1 MKRRSFL
8 KNAAIATVTVATPA
22 ASLVAAEQVGQVA
35 DAVFYNGKVV
45 TVDKTFSIV
54 QAFAVKGNKILATGS
69 SADMLALAGE
79 KTVRTDL
86 KGKTVLP
93 GLIDSHLHATGAA
106 RSEFSAPTP
115 EFETIAEVLQWYH
128 EQAAVVPKGEWIR
141 LDQIFITR
149 LKDLRYPTRDELD
162 DAAPD
167 HLLCFRT
174 GPDCVLNTKA
184 MEHCGLLGGTP
195 KIKFSLLESDAKT
208 GKLNGIVRNFSGIPG
223 RAFKA
228 TPAEMSA
235 MFAKLMSRYNSVGLT
250 TISERGTNDAG
261 FAMMQGLRE
270 KGLSNAGLSC
280 RIAVMHSVNR
290 DLPTPEIRKHIDKIT
305 KSGYSRTDNGV
316 WLQGLKFYVDGGM
329 LTGSAAMIEPY
340 GVSKVYGI
348 NDPEYKGVLFVTP
361 EKTVEIARAILDFG
375 LQPSA
380 HTVGDLGVKTLVDA
394 YAVVN
399 KSYPVAKFRP
409 CISHAN
415 FTNEQIMD
423 TMKEV
428 GVIADMQPAWLYLD
442 GAALLGHFGQRRLGG
457 FQPYRTLLDKGI
469 VVGGGSDHMLKID
482 PERSNNR
489 YNPFLGIETM
499 LTRKARWLDEPIH
512 PEQCVTREEAIR
524 FYTSVNAWVLN
535 REDVLG
541 SLEKGKLADFIVI
554 DRDILTCDA
563 NTIKDTVVL
572 QTWLDGACVYRK

>member
-1 MKRRSFL
+1 MKRRMFL
-8 KNAAIATVTVATPA
+8 KNAAMTTVAVATPA
-22 ASLVAAEQVGQVA
+22 ASLVAAQNNDKA

-45 TVDKTFSIV
+45 TVDKKFSIV
-54 QAFAVKGNKILATGS
+54 QAFAVKGNKILASGS

-79 KTVRTDL
+79 KTLRTDL
-86 KGKTVLP
+86 KGKMVLP
-93 GLIDSHLHATGAA
+93 GLIDSHLHSISAA
-106 RSEFSAPTP
+106 RSEFNAPTP
-115 EFETIAEVLQWYH
+115 EFETIAEVLQWYR
-128 EQAAVVPKGEWIR
+128 EQAAAVPKGEWIR
-141 LDQIFITR
+141 LDQVFITR

-162 DAAPD
+162 AAAPD

-195 KIKFSLLESDAKT
+195 KIKFTLLESDAKT

-235 MFAKLMSRYNSVGLT
+235 KFAKLMSLYNSVGLT
-250 TISERGTNDAG
+250 TISERGSADAG
-261 FAMMQGLRE
+261 FAMMKKLRE
-270 KGLSNAGLSC
+270 KGLNRNGLSC
-280 RIAVMHSVNR
+280 RIAVMYNVNR
-290 DLPTPEIRKHIDKIT
+290 DLPIPEIRRHIEKIT
-305 KSGYSRTDNGV
+305 QSGYSRTDNSV
-316 WLQGLKFYVDGGM
+316 WLQGIKFYVDGGM
-329 LTGSAAMIEPY
+329 LTGSAAMLEPY
-340 GVSKVYGI
+340 GASKVYGI
-348 NDPEYKGVLFVTP
+348 NDPQYRGVLFITP

-380 HTVGDLGVKTLVDA
+380 HTVGDWGVKTLVDA
-394 YAVVN
+394 YAQVN

-409 CISHAN
+409 CLSHAN
-415 FTNEQIMD
+415 FTNEQIMN

-428 GVIADMQPAWLYLD
+428 GVIVDMQPVWLYLD

-499 LTRKARWLDEPIH
+499 VTRKARWLDEPIH
-512 PEQCVTREEAIR
+512 PEQCITREEAIR
-524 FYTSVNAWVLN
+524 CYTSTNAWVLN

-541 SLEKGKLADFIVI
+541 SLEKGKLADFIVL
-554 DRDILTCDA
+554 DRDILTCNA
-563 NTIKDTVVL
+563 SSIKDTVVL
-572 QTWLDGACVYRK
+572 ETWLDGACVYRK